1 MAKNYRIELDDLDL
15 GQLLDGL
22 EIRAES
28 WEKTADFLRIGE
40 EPDGEFFLIEECS
53 DEEEADGIAGHFRSI
68 IGEIRKQMERSR
80 NESASSDSSGV
91 TG

>member
-22 EIRAES
+22 ESRAES
-28 WEKTADFLRIGE
+28 WEKTADFLRLGE

-53 DEEEADGIAGHFRSI
+53 DEEDADEIAGHFRSI
-68 IGEIRKQMERSR
+68 IGKIRRQMESQ
-80 NESASSDSSGV
+80 E
-91 TG
+91 